1 MILYG
6 YAGPSAPTVLDSWNG
21 NDSFYHAMLLQ
32 EGYLVGCIEPR
43 CATAISKK
51 TENVMLEPDVRRQPG
66 ARTWLPALKWLKAQP
81 FVDPARIGIWGWSGG
96 GSMTI
101 LAMTHLKDFKA
112 GIAVAGVTRW
122 EYYDTKWAEQS

>member
-1 MILYG
+1 
-6 YAGPSAPTVLDSWNG
+6 
-21 NDSFYHAMLLQ
+21 MLLQ

-51 TENVMLEPDVRRQPG
+51 TENVLLGQMYGDSQVEDM
-66 ARTWLPALKWLKAQP
+66 AAALKWLKAQP
-81 FVDPARIGIWGWSGG
+81 FIDPARIGIWGWSGG

-122 EYYDTKWAEQS
+122 DTTTRSGPSRP